1 MHKYVA
7 RHGAGEYL
15 VPALAGVNLTLTLTL
30 LAALSIVREVERG
43 TWHGLLTTPAGAA
56 AIVLGKLAS
65 YFVFGLLLFA
75 ALTALAAAL
84 FDTPLNGLALWLAAA
99 LFMTAKPGA
108 WSGDLAAGTHADAG
122 HADGRVL
129 LPAFDPAV
137 GFHVPVSRH
146 AGLGARHWR
155 GSAPDALPAL
165 PACEPAPRCRCR
177 HGSGAGLAGGAVCL
191 ARAADGDLGRVSA
204 RLRTVQR

>member
-1 MHKYVA
+1 MSTQRGVDFSTTLIWRRRTRVKPAPVLVLEAPSHLFRQLFVLSTGQQRSTRGLVAHQCKYMHKYVA

-65 YFVFGLLLFA
+65 YFVLGLLLFA

-84 FDTPLNGLALWLAAA
+84 FDTPL
-99 LFMTAKPGA
+99 
-108 WSGDLAAGTHADAG
+108 AAGRYG
-122 HADGRVL
+122 
-129 LPAFDPAV
+129 
-137 GFHVPVSRH
+137 SR
-146 AGLGARHWR
+146 RR
-155 GSAPDALPAL
+155 S
-165 PACEPAPRCRCR
+165 
-177 HGSGAGLAGGAVCL
+177 S
-191 ARAADGDLGRVSA
+191 
-204 RLRTVQR
+204 